1 MVNFKIKKINN
12 VTWEIEKTGLMKV
25 PVIIF
30 ASEKLL
36 EDIYCKNC
44 LAGTKQDLEIPKSKK
59 FVLTVL
65 DAIGIVY

>member
-1 MVNFKIKKINN
+1 
-12 VTWEIEKTGLMKV
+12 MKNTLEDYEFSNAV
-25 PVIIF
+25 KAI
-30 ASEKLL
+30 EKLL